1 MLHMY
6 SYVPAKLTALNT
18 MYMVIGDMDRLVA
31 TSQAF
36 LLGTWLERAKAQNGT
51 TAANKR
57 LFEWN
62 VQQITGWSFHYN
74 GTFPGT
80 GDYAAKMWS
89 GLLKS

>member
-1 MLHMY
+1 MY

-18 MYMVIGDMDRLVA
+18 MYMVIGDMNRLVA